1 MQRKVRADMIAKL
14 DQGATKVPNA
24 AMSPEAEL
32 AALNAWLSEPL
43 FVARLLRRLLAD
55 DPTLESM
62 AAQIIK
68 AVQEGDAE
76 GDTKSRRYRRSRLVL
91 RQ

>member
-14 DQGATKVPNA
+14 DQGATKVPDA
-24 AMSPEAEL
+24 GMSPEAEL

-55 DPTLESM
+55 DPKLESM
-62 AAQIIK
+62 AAQILK
-68 AVQEGDAE
+68 AVQERDGE